1 MQNAAISLQPDTPI
15 DVAREHLARG
25 AYIFPCRSA
34 TEEFVDQATG
44 EIETRAEKTPLLPT
58 GFRGAT
64 INAPLIERTWAR
76 YQKALIGV
84 ATGSKSGF
92 FVLDVDNKPGGAN
105 GFEWLAEMEAEH
117 GQLPQT
123 ARVTSPNGGMHV
135 YFKHAEGVRNRGAL
149 GAGVDIRG
157 EGGYVI
163 GPGSVMH
170 DGRSYKWVDDTRE
183 IADAP
188 PWLLDLLL
196 PKSAPAHTGYTA
208 SVNTNSAYVDA
219 AVDQELRDLS
229 AVPMGNRNNALND
242 ASFSLGRWVGGG
254 HLPES
259 EARALL
265 QDVARGWGRDWAR
278 CCKTIE
284 NGLKAGIQNPRQPPE
299 PDFYQD
305 NTRPLDPA
313 MIKRLV
319 ENSLRKQAAKGA
331 AEAEPAND
339 NKPVPAEPKPFSIF
353 DWPASR
359 FVGDPPP
366 IEYLVDG
373 VIPLGV
379 PGMVSAMG
387 DTGKSFAMLEL
398 HRRVAFGQGLLAP
411 DVFGGRVNATGTSV
425 MITSEDDAGEVH
437 RRIAALDAKAERDG
451 AAGRKMIVV
460 PLPSAGGARA
470 FWRED
475 RKKGLI
481 ETDDYLRICDEL
493 SSITDLRL
501 VTFDPL
507 ASFAHLPLNEDP
519 AAGQFVCT
527 SLSRLASETG
537 ATVLVAHHMRKTQK
551 PIENLGDARDAIR
564 GTSALVDGVRLAYA
578 MWPAD
583 EARAKRV
590 CKEIGQEYIAN
601 KIVLGGIVKTNGPA
615 KRLVSTLVRNE
626 FGLLVD
632 RTSNIGAALPA
643 QGDLLAA
650 LVIAVEGAATSGQPF
665 TKTGATG
672 LYAMRERL
680 PEELRGVSRHR
691 LEGLAATA
699 IERGELVLCLASGTT
714 AKWLDVPGG
723 QFAIGLGNFRKGSVR
738 S

>member
-1 MQNAAISLQPDTPI
+1 MQPAAALPQPDPLDI
-15 DVAREHLARG
+15 AREHLSRG
-25 AYIFPCRSA
+25 AHIFPCRSA
-34 TEEFVDQATG
+34 PEEIVDRSTG
-44 EIETRAEKTPLLPT
+44 EIITYGEKTPLLAN
-58 GFRGAT
+58 GFKGAT
-64 INAPLIERTWAR
+64 INQPLVERTWAR
-76 YQKALIGV
+76 YPTAAIGV
-84 ATGSKSGF
+84 ATGAKSGF
-92 FVLDVDNKPGGAN
+92 FALDIDNKPGGAN
-105 GFEWLAEMEAEH
+105 GFLWLAEMEAEH
-117 GQLPQT
+117 GPLPQT
-123 ARVTSPNGGMHV
+123 ARVTSPNGGLHI
-135 YFKHAEGVRNRGAL
+135 YFKHVDGVRNRGAL

-157 EGGYVI
+157 EGGYVL
-163 GPGSVMH
+163 GAGSVMH
-170 DGRSYKWVDDTRE
+170 DGRRYEWVDDTRE
-183 IADAP
+183 FADAP
-188 PWLLDLLL
+188 AWLLDLLL
-196 PKSAPAHTGYTA
+196 PKSAPVHTSYTA
-208 SVNTNSAYVDA
+208 GANTNIAYVDA
-219 AVDQELRDLS
+219 AVDQELRDLA

-242 ASFSLGRWVGGG
+242 AAFSLGQWVGGG
-254 HLPES
+254 HLSES

-265 QDVARGWGRDWAR
+265 QDVARGWGRDWTR

-284 NGLKAGIQNPRQPPE
+284 SGLRAGIQNPRQPPE
-299 PDFYQD
+299 PDFHQD
-305 NTRPLDPA
+305 NTRLIDPA
-313 MIKRLV
+313 VIKRLV
-319 ENSLRKQAAKGA
+319 ENSLRKQVAKGTVA
-331 AEAEPAND
+331 TDPAND
-339 NKPVPAEPKPFSIF
+339 NEAVPAETKPFSIF

-359 FVGDPPP
+359 FVGEPPAV
-366 IEYLVDG
+366 EYLVEG

-398 HRRVAFGQGLLAP
+398 HRRVAFGQGMFAP
-411 DVFGGRVNATGTSV
+411 DVFGGRVTATGTSV
-425 MITSEDDAGEVH
+425 MITSEDDASEVH
-437 RRIAALDAKAERDG
+437 RRIAALDAKEERNG
-451 AAGRKMIVV
+451 TAGEKMIVV

-493 SSITDLRL
+493 RSIPDLRL

-519 AAGQFVCT
+519 TAGQFVCT

-537 ATVLVAHHMRKTQK
+537 ATVLVAHHMRKSQK
-551 PIENLGDARDAIR
+551 PIETLGDARDAIR

-578 MWPAD
+578 MWPAE

-590 CKEIGQEYIAN
+590 CKDIGQEYEAN
-601 KIVLGGIVKTNGPA
+601 KVVLGGIVKTNGPA
-615 KRLVSTLVRNE
+615 KRLISTLVRNE

-632 RTSNIGAALPA
+632 RTSSIGAAAPP

-650 LVIAVEGAATSGQPF
+650 LIIAVEGAATSGQPF

-680 PEELRGVSRHR
+680 PMELRGVSRHR
-691 LEGLAATA
+691 LEGLATTA
-699 IERGELVLCLASGTT
+699 IERGDIVLCLASGTA

-723 QFAIGLGNFRKGSVR
+723 QFAIGLGNFRKGGVR